1 MMKKWNKEFDVEDMG
16 ANCFYIVLVDDN
28 CEDNFSDCVN
38 ADGQLI
44 YDESHMLTAECE
56 LAYVVD
62 NNKESIVLNEDC
74 IFDFAEDSSLPDSFK
89 FKGAFLVTDAR
100 YAMGYSINQYSLELT
115 TQLVFEKD
123 LRFFDVLEAVSD
135 GE

>member
-1 MMKKWNKEFDVEDMG
+1 MRKWNKEFDVEDIG
-16 ANCFYIVLVDDN
+16 GNCFYIVLVDDN

-44 YDESHMLTAECE
+44 YDESHMITAECE
-56 LAYVVD
+56 LAYDVSD
-62 NNKESIVLNEDC
+62 TRESIILNADC
-74 IFDFAEDSSLPDSFK
+74 IFDFAEDDSLPDSFK

-100 YAMGYSINQYSLELT
+100 YVLGYSINQYSLEIT
-115 TQLVFEKD
+115 TQMIFEKD
-123 LRFFDVLEAVSD
+123 LRFFGIVESVSN